1 MICEVGSVKNG
12 EKGEDANSFEL
23 THLIDVEIAPS
34 DERIAGRVNDDG
46 SRNAVD
52 VRRAT
57 V

>member
-1 MICEVGSVKNG
+1 MKNG